1 MKILLWRWAFFL
13 FGLLV
18 MALGVTMTIK
28 GHRLGVGPWDVL
40 HIGLFKKFGLTIGT
54 WNVLAG
60 LIIITTT
67 AIILKR
73 LPKIGTWLNL
83 ILIGAFIDM
92 FNWLIPE
99 IETLGAQ
106 TVIFMLG
113 VVVMSYGAGIYVSP
127 NVGAGPRDSLMLV
140 IVDKFGISLRR
151 ARTIIEI
158 LAAIAGWLLGGP
170 VGIGTVI
177 VAIVIGQIVQYAL
190 PQSRALLMKIIGETD
205 IKVLL

>member
-28 GHRLGVGPWDVL
+28 GHRLGIGPWDVL
-40 HIGLFKKFGLTIGT
+40 HVGLFKKLGLTIGT
-54 WNVLAG
+54 WNVLVG
-60 LIIITTT
+60 LLIITTT
-67 AIILKR
+67 AIMLKR

-83 ILIGAFIDM
+83 ILIGVFIDM

-99 IETLGAQ
+99 IETLGGQ
-106 TVIFMLG
+106 TVIFLLG

-140 IVDKFGISLRR
+140 IVDKFGTSLRK
-151 ARTIIEI
+151 ARTFIEI

-190 PQSRALLMKIIGETD
+190 PQSRAILMKIIGETD

>member
-54 WNVLAG
+54 WNIIAG

-67 AIILKR
+67 AIMLKR

-99 IETLGAQ
+99 IET
-106 TVIFMLG
+106 
-113 VVVMSYGAGIYVSP
+113 
-127 NVGAGPRDSLMLV
+127 PRRTNSDLYSRRCRHE
-140 IVDKFGISLRR
+140 LRR
-151 ARTIIEI
+151 RDLRITQCRRRPTRQPNARD
-158 LAAIAGWLLGGP
+158 
-170 VGIGTVI
+170 
-177 VAIVIGQIVQYAL
+177 
-190 PQSRALLMKIIGETD
+190 RR
-205 IKVLL
+205 